1 VSEDTAAQF
10 KAAQRKELDVINA
23 RFRELAK
30 TDFHCFAAG
39 ILGSMNDLYLMHFQP
54 YRVGNDP
61 GTFEAGFYD
70 DDNNQ
75 IIQLLIEAEGELGLL
90 NLNLENGLGDNNE
103 RVSKNALELYWERY
117 KAD

>member
-1 VSEDTAAQF
+1 
-10 KAAQRKELDVINA
+10 
-23 RFRELAK
+23 
-30 TDFHCFAAG
+30 
-39 ILGSMNDLYLMHFQP
+39 MNDLYLIHFQP